1 MHGTW
6 LYMHAAAGFKIS
18 DTDLQQSTAA
28 WLTFERFSPWEK
40 YTLTIQLK
48 SYAGNIR
55 LSLVIALEL
64 VTTTLLR
71 SCLAWDN
78 LYIQE
83 KSIIFG
89 ILVTLPR

>member
-1 MHGTW
+1 MQPRPMPNPAKHGRN
-6 LYMHAAAGFKIS
+6 I
-18 DTDLQQSTAA
+18 
-28 WLTFERFSPWEK
+28 
-40 YTLTIQLK
+40 TLTIQLK
-48 SYAGNIR
+48 SYAGKIR

-83 KSIIFG
+83 KSIIF
-89 ILVTLPR
+89 